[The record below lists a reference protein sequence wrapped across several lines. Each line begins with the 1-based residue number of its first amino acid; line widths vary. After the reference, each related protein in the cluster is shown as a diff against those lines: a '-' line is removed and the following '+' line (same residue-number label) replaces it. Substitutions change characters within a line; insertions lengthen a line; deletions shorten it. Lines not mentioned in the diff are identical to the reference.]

1 MDRAKAI
8 CILCSLMLSS
18 CAPAVDE
25 ELISYFGAPDDN
37 INEARKAVDICRKTS
52 NSFAWDLREKIFRQA
67 GYVEAVFEDPE
78 RNIEEIRAVILID
91 PVSEV
96 VVQLG
101 ENGGKSGCIVGLKGM
116 SPRQSHDLALPW
128 VRHFDGVSNEDRGQ
142 GLTPNAIQVWR
153 GVGTQGQVF
162 IMAYK
167 TWEILETQG
176 AAVRLSQ

>member
-1 MDRAKAI
+1 MDRNKAK
-8 CILCSLMLSS
+8 CIMCSLMLSA

-25 ELISYFGAPDDN
+25 ELISYFDAAEEN
-37 INEARKAVDICRKTS
+37 MSEARKAVDICLRTS
-52 NSFAWDLREKIFRQA
+52 NSFAWDLRESMFRQA

-78 RNIEEIRAVILID
+78 RDIEEIRAVILIE
-91 PVSEV
+91 PETEV

-101 ENGGKSGCIVGLKGM
+101 EVGGKSGCIVGLKGM

-142 GLTPNAIQVWR
+142 GLTHNAIQAWR
-153 GVGTQGQVF
+153 GVGTQFQVF
-162 IMAYK
+162 IAAYK

>member
-1 MDRAKAI
+1 MYLRKAL
-8 CILCSLMLSS
+8 CILCSLTLLS

-25 ELISYFGAPDDN
+25 ELISYFGAPEEN
-37 INEARKAVDICRKTS
+37 ISEARKAVDICLRTS
-52 NSFAWDLREKIFRQA
+52 NSFAWDLREAMFRNA
-67 GYVEAVFEDPE
+67 GYVDAMFENPE
-78 RNIEEIRAVILID
+78 REIEEIRGVVLIQPEND
-91 PVSEV
+91 V

-142 GLTPNAIQVWR
+142 GLTHNAIQVWR
-153 GVGTQGQVF
+153 GVGTQFQVF

-167 TWEILETQG
+167 TWDILETQG